1 MRRINNMNTLQL
13 QKFSTFLCKNNYKV
27 HTIELYSKSLIE
39 FKPTPQDSI
48 SQLYK
53 EILEFEKRNKA
64 NLSKALFNN
73 LRAALRLYFLM
84 ETGMTFKTYKSSLV
98 LPNDNF
104 QNNLLKRFYQYSIE
118 FKKISK

>member
-1 MRRINNMNTLQL
+1 MLIPFTVCL
-13 QKFSTFLCKNNYKV
+13 
-27 HTIELYSKSLIE
+27 ELYSKSLIE

-53 EILEFEKRNKA
+53 EILEFEKRNKS

-98 LPNDNF
+98 LPDVLNRKLYPFDDRK
-104 QNNLLKRFYQYSIE
+104 LYYPI
-118 FKKISK
+118 

>member
-1 MRRINNMNTLQL
+1 MNTLQL

-53 EILEFEKRNKA
+53 EILDIK
-64 NLSKALFNN
+64 
-73 LRAALRLYFLM
+73 
-84 ETGMTFKTYKSSLV
+84 V
-98 LPNDNF
+98 
-104 QNNLLKRFYQYSIE
+104 
-118 FKKISK
+118 KII